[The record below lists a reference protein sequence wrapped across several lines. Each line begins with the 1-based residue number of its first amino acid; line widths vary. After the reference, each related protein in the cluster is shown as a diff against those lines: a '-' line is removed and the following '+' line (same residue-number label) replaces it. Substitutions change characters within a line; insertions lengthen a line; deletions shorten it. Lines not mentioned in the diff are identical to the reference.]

1 MKSKDKYRN
10 YVSGEGLCQFI
21 GTNEIPMIQMEHL
34 RQLDYPITR
43 GISYERTVDEFLL
56 QLETNDGLRALRNRR
71 EMVVLLNEEG
81 ALVRERGSWILYF
94 TPNRSEHLTLAPD
107 ADLYEVMLSLQ
118 AKYKKAD
125 ICRVKL
131 PERSLKTL
139 VSGLAPFCIMDEY
152 CRNQP
157 GGYLAVAKSIVQD
170 GPEDLFRHVPVC
182 RYGALTTVDLNEI
195 ENYHTINGLLD
206 DYVYTCE
213 HAAQDEAVKPLSI
226 AVFGPPG
233 AGKSFGVKQIAFSRG
248 RFHITSLNLSQYND
262 PAELFRAMD
271 QALRCEV
278 GRIPL
283 VFFDEFDAERN
294 GVPRGWL
301 KYFLAPMQDGEYT
314 LDGKLCTIPGAVFVF
329 AGATA
334 PSFGKFLPSTK
345 EEETEFQLIK
355 GPDFVSRLKGILNI
369 QGPNPTSVT
378 DGRYMVRRALL
389 FRNLIKSAVPGI
401 FEKPDGHANIS
412 PGLLSSL
419 LRVSEYRHGS
429 RSIELLIGMS
439 RLTGVKRYT
448 PSCLPID
455 AQLDIHLDVKDFRA
469 KLAFEQVMGG
479 RTDQY
484 AEIAHRKYQEKRR
497 EEAKKLGYS
506 EEQMAILEAEPEMAD
521 YDSLDEFYKEG
532 HRSQIRYL
540 GQRLESFQMDVGM
553 RPILPGAAD
562 TVPEL
567 YGPVLEQLS
576 ELEHERWVR
585 DKLKQ
590 GWRYGPAMDPDLKLS
605 PEMVPY
611 ADLGP
616 VTKEFIRRNVR
627 EVPGYLREMGY
638 ELYRKAYRE

>member
-1 MKSKDKYRN
+1 MKAKEKYKN
-10 YVSGEGLCQFI
+10 YDPAEGLKQFSGI
-21 GTNEIPMIQMEHL
+21 SETPMIQMEHL
-34 RQLDYPITR
+34 RQLDFPITR

-56 QLETNDGLRALRNRR
+56 QLGTNDALRALRSHKD
-71 EMVVLLNEEG
+71 MAVLLNEEG
-81 ALVRERGSWILYF
+81 ALIRDRGQWTLYF
-94 TPNRSEHLTLAPD
+94 TPNRSEHLTLKPD
-107 ADLYEVMLSLQ
+107 VDLYDVLLELQ
-118 AKYKKAD
+118 TKYKKGEV
-125 ICRVKL
+125 CRVRL
-131 PERSLKTL
+131 PERSLKSL
-139 VSGLAPFCIMDEY
+139 VSGLAPFCILDEY
-152 CRNQP
+152 CQNEP
-157 GGYLAVAKSIVQD
+157 GGYLAVAKKIVLD
-170 GPEDLFRHVPVC
+170 GPEDLFKHVPVC

-195 ENYHTINGLLD
+195 ESYHTINGLLD
-206 DYVYTCE
+206 DYIYSCE
-213 HAAQDEAVKPLSI
+213 HTAQNEVVKPLSI

-233 AGKSFGVKQIAFSRG
+233 AGKSFGVKQIAMSRG
-248 RFHITSLNLSQYND
+248 RFHITSLNLSQYSD
-262 PAELFRAMD
+262 PIGLFRALD

-283 VFFDEFDAERN
+283 VFFDEFDAERD
-294 GVPRGWL
+294 GVNRGWL

-334 PSFGKFLPSTK
+334 SSFDEFLPVTK

-369 QGPNPTSVT
+369 QGPNPTCVT
-378 DGRYMVRRALL
+378 DRRYMVRRALL
-389 FRNLIKSAVPGI
+389 FRNLLMNAVPGI
-401 FEKPDGHANIS
+401 FDEPGGHANIS

-439 RLTGVKRYT
+439 RLTGAKRYT

-469 KLAFEQVMGG
+469 KLAFEQIMGG

-497 EEAKKLGYS
+497 SEAKQLGYTP
-506 EEQMAILEAEPEMAD
+506 EQTALMEAEPEMAD
-521 YDSLDEFYKEG
+521 YDKLDEFYKEG

-540 GQRLESFQMDVGM
+540 GQRLESFQMDVGL
-553 RPILPGAAD
+553 RPILPGAVD
-562 TVPEL
+562 TVTEL

-576 ELEHERWVR
+576 ELEHERWMR

-590 GWRYGPAMDPDLKLS
+590 GWRYGTARDTDLKLS

-611 ADLGP
+611 ADLDP
-616 VTKEFIRRNVR
+616 VTKEMIRQYVR

>member
-1 MKSKDKYRN
+1 MKSQEKYKCFDP
-10 YVSGEGLCQFI
+10 SESLKQFSCI
-21 GTNEIPMIQMEHL
+21 SQIPLIQMEHL

-56 QLETNDGLRALRNRR
+56 QLGTNDGLRSLRAHR
-71 EMVVLLNEEG
+71 EMAVLLNEEG
-81 ALVRERGSWILYF
+81 ALVREDGQWTLYF
-94 TPNRSEHLTLAPD
+94 TPGRSECLTLAPD
-107 ADLYEVMLSLQ
+107 ADLCEVMRSLQ
-118 AKYKKAD
+118 EKHRSGEV
-125 ICRVKL
+125 CSVRL

-139 VSGLAPFCIMDEY
+139 VSGLAPFCILDEY
-152 CRNQP
+152 CKNAP
-157 GGYLAVAKSIVQD
+157 GGYLAMAKKIVLE
-170 GPEDLFRHVPVC
+170 GPEELFRHVPVC
-182 RYGALTTVDLNEI
+182 RYGALTTVDLTEI
-195 ENYHTINGLLD
+195 ENYHTINSLLD
-206 DYVYTCE
+206 DYIYSCE
-213 HAAQDEAVKPLSI
+213 HCGENETVKPLSI

-233 AGKSFGVKQIAFSRG
+233 SGKSFGVKQIATSRG
-248 RFHITSLNLSQYND
+248 RFHITSLNLSQYDD
-262 PAELFRAMD
+262 PVSLFRAMD
-271 QALRCEV
+271 LALHCEA

-283 VFFDEFDAERN
+283 VFFDEFDAERD
-294 GVPRGWL
+294 GVTRGWL

-314 LDGKLCTIPGAVFVF
+314 VDGKLCTISGAVFVF

-334 PSFGKFLPSTK
+334 SSFAEFLPSGK
-345 EEETEFQLIK
+345 EAETAFQLIK

-369 QGPNPTSVT
+369 QGPNPTSLT

-389 FRNLIKSAVPGI
+389 FRNVIQKAVPGI
-401 FEKPDGHANIS
+401 FDEPGGHANIS

-439 RLTGVKRYT
+439 RVTGVKRYT

-455 AQLDIHLDVKDFRA
+455 AQLDIHLDVKDFRS

-484 AEIAHRKYQEKRR
+484 ARIAHKKYQEKRR
-497 EEAKKLGYS
+497 EEAKKLGYTP
-506 EEQMAILEAEPEMAD
+506 EQTAQMEAEPEMAD
-521 YDSLDEFYKEG
+521 YEVLDEFFKEG

-540 GQRLESFQMDVGM
+540 GQRLESFQMDVGL

-590 GWRYGPAMDPDLKLS
+590 GWRYAPAKDHDLKLS

-611 ADLGP
+611 AELSP
-616 VTKEFIRRNVR
+616 VTKEFIRINVR
-627 EVPGYLREMGY
+627 DIPGYLREMGY

>member
-10 YVSGEGLCQFI
+10 YVPGEGLCQFI

-71 EMVVLLNEEG
+71 EMAVLLNEEG
-81 ALVRERGSWILYF
+81 ALVREKGAWILYF

-118 AKYKKAD
+118 AKYKKGD

-152 CRNQP
+152 CKNQP

-182 RYGALTTVDLNEI
+182 RYGSLTTVDLNEI

-283 VFFDEFDAERN
+283 VFFDEFDAERE
-294 GVPRGWL
+294 GVTRGWL

-334 PSFGKFLPSTK
+334 PSFDKFLPSTK

-389 FRNLIKSAVPGI
+389 FRNLIKKAVPGI

-439 RLTGVKRYT
+439 RLTGVNRYT

-506 EEQMAILEAEPEMAD
+506 EEQMALLEAEPEMAD